1 MKYIITL
8 LLLIAVAAIGFI
20 GFRLFQSAQYD
31 LSNLFVATTYAGIVA
46 TIYLLTVY
54 RKQQRIG

>member
-8 LLLIAVAAIGFI
+8 LLLIAVTAIGFT
-20 GFRLFQSAQYD
+20 GFRFFENSRYD

-46 TIYLLTVY
+46 TIYMLTVY
-54 RKQQRIG
+54 RRQQRIG